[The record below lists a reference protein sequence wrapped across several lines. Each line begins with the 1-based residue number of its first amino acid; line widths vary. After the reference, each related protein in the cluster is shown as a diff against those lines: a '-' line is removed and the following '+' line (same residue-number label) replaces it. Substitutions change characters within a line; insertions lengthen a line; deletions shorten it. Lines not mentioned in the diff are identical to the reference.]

1 MLADLG
7 HLEQRARQLYTPTM
21 VTRSA
26 SGQTIVQ
33 CELQPDE
40 RAELRAVIRRRLAVV
55 AVPAVDALAL
65 LSALA
70 VVLLRWAVTWC
81 RQWKRQ

>member
-1 MLADLG
+1 MLDDLAR
-7 HLEQRARQLYTPTM
+7 LEQRARHLYAPTM

-40 RAELRAVIRRRLAVV
+40 LAELRAVIRRRLAVV

-70 VVLLRWAVTWC
+70 VVLLRWAATWC